1 MKAIKA
7 ASMLLVVLAALP
19 LALAQVPAVTAA
31 PDAVSAD
38 APRDAATAK
47 ARPSRRAWA
56 YADARHCLDR
66 ATNPEVI
73 VCAEQ
78 YLPQPRRAAG
88 S

>member
-1 MKAIKA
+1 MNTIKA

-19 LALAQVPAVTAA
+19 LAFAQVPAGSAA
-31 PDAVSAD
+31 SDSASIE
-38 APRDAATAK
+38 APRDAAA
-47 ARPSRRAWA
+47 ARVRPARRALA

>member
-1 MKAIKA
+1 MNTIKA
-7 ASMLLVVLAALP
+7 VTMLLVVLAALP
-19 LALAQVPAVTAA
+19 LAFAQVPAASVA
-31 PDAVSAD
+31 PDSASAE
-38 APRDAATAK
+38 APRDGAATR
-47 ARPSRRAWA
+47 ARPARRAMA

-78 YLPQPRRAAG
+78 YLPQRLAAG

>member
-1 MKAIKA
+1 MNTIKA
-7 ASMLLVVLAALP
+7 ASMLLVVAAALP
-19 LALAQVPAVTAA
+19 LAFAQVPSGSAA
-31 PDAVSAD
+31 SGSAS
-38 APRDAATAK
+38 AETPRDAAAT
-47 ARPSRRAWA
+47 ARPARRALA
-56 YADARHCLDR
+56 HADARHCLDR